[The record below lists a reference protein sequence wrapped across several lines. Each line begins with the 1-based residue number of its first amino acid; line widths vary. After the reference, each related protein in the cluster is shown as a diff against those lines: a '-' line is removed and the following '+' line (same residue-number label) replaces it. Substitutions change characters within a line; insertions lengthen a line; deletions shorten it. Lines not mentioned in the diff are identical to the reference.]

1 MYYSSNK
8 DVSKLVKSL
17 VGNGWSYSRRKKH
30 GMLRSPSGEVITLSL
45 TPSSDESYQN
55 LKKVV
60 KRFLN

>member
-1 MYYSSNK
+1 MYYSNDK

-30 GMLRSPSGEVITLSL
+30 GMLRSPTGEVLTLSI
-45 TPSSDESYQN
+45 TPSTDASHKN
-55 LKKVV
+55 LKKIV